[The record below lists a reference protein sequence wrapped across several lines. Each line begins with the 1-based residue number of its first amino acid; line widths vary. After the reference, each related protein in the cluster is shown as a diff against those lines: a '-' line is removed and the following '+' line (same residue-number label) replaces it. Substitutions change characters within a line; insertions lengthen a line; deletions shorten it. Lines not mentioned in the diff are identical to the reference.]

1 MKNKLESACDD
12 KSKKVLTD
20 FFFFFHIVVY
30 FVARSKLERG
40 FAIEN

>member
-12 KSKKVLTD
+12 KPKKVLTE
-20 FFFFFHIVVY
+20 FFFFVNVVY
-30 FVARSKLERG
+30 SVARSKHERG